1 MWSFLDPD
9 DQSRAEDSYPQLD
22 RQLSSQGRGLC
33 QPKVCGDPYNPNA
46 SLTEGNLFSSVL
58 SCRERGQGTSA
69 YTKLQE
75 ILFLSETSERSV
87 KCNAWGLVCDPRI
100 WVVLWFQ
107 EVHVKYHPSLQLS
120 LPHNQQEQSCSTRGD
135 FQSYHLSVVSA
146 NSFPQPP
153 FPKRPSA
160 GVSVKFLAHLSSSRL
175 PKQGTWQRT

>member
-107 EVHVKYHPSLQLS
+107 EVHVKYHPSHGCCPCSSHSPTTDKSNPAAPVVTSRVITCQSYLPTAFRNLHFLKDLQL
-120 LPHNQQEQSCSTRGD
+120 
-135 FQSYHLSVVSA
+135 VS
-146 NSFPQPP
+146 Q
-153 FPKRPSA
+153 
-160 GVSVKFLAHLSSSRL
+160 
-175 PKQGTWQRT
+175 